1 MVLNNIINHLIIWCR
16 GKAEVYRIAYEA
28 NGGGFDIGSTL
39 AYELVFKL
47 ETLID
52 RPFESTDALKR
63 EVLDL
68 LDVHYEPGIL
78 KPQNRTMQYI
88 IDKVKREFREYLDEV
103 LANRDTL
110 PLADL
115 PYSRAIV
122 GPEAAALQERF
133 RSVWGYENTSY
144 WFPLMGDEP
153 KEVADKFFIML
164 DHFEPYMKQFE
175 QIIGLPQTHLYCYGE
190 TVCRPPHCF
199 ESAELIEYGGCETIY
214 TDKDFS
220 WAVYFSHENTVAF
233 AGAIVP
239 AVKELLM
246 GEKEHWDKFE
256 M

>member
-16 GKAEVYRIAYEA
+16 GKAEVYRIAYKA
-28 NGGGFDIGSTL
+28 NGGGFSIGSTL
-39 AYELVFKL
+39 VYELVFKL

-52 RPFESTDALKR
+52 RPFESTDAFKR
-63 EVLDL
+63 EVLSL

-88 IDKVKREFREYLDEV
+88 IDKLKREFREYLDEV

-133 RSVWGYENTSY
+133 RSVWGYENNSY

-153 KEVADKFFIML
+153 KEVSDKFFIMF

-175 QIIGLPQTHLYCYGE
+175 QIIGLPRNHLYTYGE
-190 TVCRPPHCF
+190 TVCRPSHCF
-199 ESAELIEYGGCETIY
+199 ESAELIEYSGCETIY
-214 TDKDFS
+214 TDKSFS
-220 WAVYFSHENTVAF
+220 WAVYFSHEDTVAF